1 MRGCDAVGACTARA
15 RSDAPTLSLQEAAV
29 RAAAV
34 RERAPAP
41 GEMLGLSGAEG
52 RRAGGLALLFGAER
66 DGLTNPEAPPPPTA
80 RGPALQRQGARG
92 LKRFGRRSTRRTGC
106 SRSPPSGPASPP
118 PRTQGG
124 SRAPLPPRVLLPPR
138 APAHD
143 CEGARRGWV
152 AGAFRA

>member
-1 MRGCDAVGACTARA
+1 VRGCDAVGACTARA

-66 DGLTNPEAPPPPTA
+66 DGLTNPEAPPPP
-80 RGPALQRQGARG
+80 
-92 LKRFGRRSTRRTGC
+92 
-106 SRSPPSGPASPP
+106 
-118 PRTQGG
+118 
-124 SRAPLPPRVLLPPR
+124 PR
-138 APAHD
+138 AAPRYS
-143 CEGARRGWV
+143 GKGR
-152 AGAFRA
+152 AG